1 MVSEAVNIAKSD
13 IIPLAKRL
21 KIIVG
26 RGWVHRLSVPLSE
39 QTVALDPFVTY
50 QSLVIVLPKLVLF
63 NKGHKLIWDFQ
74 TSHT

>member
-26 RGWVHRLSVPLSE
+26 RGGIHRLSVPLSE
-39 QTVALDPFVTY
+39 QAVALDPLVSNR
-50 QSLVIVLPKLVLF
+50 SLVIFLPKLVLF
-63 NKGHKLIWDFQ
+63 NKGHKLGGDFQ
-74 TSHT
+74 ASHT